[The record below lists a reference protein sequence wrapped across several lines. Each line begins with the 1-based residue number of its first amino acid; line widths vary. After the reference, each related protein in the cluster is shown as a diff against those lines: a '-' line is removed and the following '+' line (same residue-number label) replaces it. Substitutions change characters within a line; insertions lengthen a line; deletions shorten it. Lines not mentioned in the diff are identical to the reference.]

1 MTPKEAAAMLYGNE
15 YRNEGDNAFFD
26 QMKAAGL
33 VAVFG
38 ASDDLTELRG
48 AIDDELGVDTFHV
61 TSAGLLK
68 SECDEGA
75 DCPYF
80 AKLVEAAV
88 EIEPSQEGDYTHT
101 YVTKIPHETF
111 DILEEGEPYCRG
123 IVFALAD
130 VEGARA

>member
-1 MTPKEAAAMLYGNE
+1 MTPKDVAARLHGNE
-15 YRNEGDNAFFD
+15 YREEGSNALWD
-26 QMKAAGL
+26 EMKAAGL

-68 SECDEGA
+68 SECEEGA

-80 AKLVEAAV
+80 MKLIQTATAIVPCE
-88 EIEPSQEGDYTHT
+88 DNDFTHCYET
-101 YVTKIPHETF
+101 EIPHETF
-111 DILEEGEPYCRG
+111 DIFEDGELYCRG